1 MCGHGP
7 PVEKPNFNVVCVGL
21 SKSGKST
28 LLSVLSG
35 ESTDNIEPTIGMYTF
50 HKYVKFFSFVYI
62 TGYTRPLPMASE
74 AAGKS
79 STWLETRYR
88 SHCIKL
94 PLHNYDGIYTRQKCR
109 SLKRSLKQSS

>member
-7 PVEKPNFNVVCVGL
+7 PVEKPNFNVVCIGL

-50 HKYVKFFSFVYI
+50 HKYVQFFSFVYI
-62 TGYTRPLPMASE
+62 TGYAHTPICWFDSHMVVKCLNGNPESAV
-74 AAGKS
+74 S
-79 STWLETRYR
+79 SINE
-88 SHCIKL
+88 K
-94 PLHNYDGIYTRQKCR
+94 
-109 SLKRSLKQSS
+109 